1 MTSAMSAETP
11 RRRYNSS
18 RRALQAAQTRRD
30 VLGAATE
37 LFSTSGWSGTTLTAI
52 AAKAGVAVET
62 VYSGFGSK
70 KALLRAAMDVA
81 VVGDTEPVPL
91 AEREEFQRLSRGPTK
106 ERLRAAVALAT
117 EINVRTAGIWRAI
130 AEAATADEEVEAWR
144 RELERN
150 RRVDLERGLA
160 QVLGRSVEE
169 PILEIIWAL
178 TGPDVYWKLVIDAG
192 MTRKTYEEC
201 LAEAIT
207 RLTGLS
213 RSRTAH

>member
-1 MTSAMSAETP
+1 MTSAMPAGTP

-30 VLGAATE
+30 VLEAAIE
-37 LFSTSGWSGTTLTAI
+37 LFSTSGWSGTTLAAI

-70 KALLRAAMDVA
+70 KALLRAAMEVA

-91 AEREEFQRLSRGPTK
+91 AQREEFRRLSRGPTK
-106 ERLRAAVALAT
+106 ERLGAAVALAT

-130 AEAATADEEVEAWR
+130 VEAATADEELEAWR
-144 RELERN
+144 LELDRN
-150 RRVDLERGLA
+150 RRVDLKRGLE

-178 TGPDVYWKLVIDAG
+178 TGPDVYRKLVIDAG

-207 RLTGLS
+207 RLTGLP

>member
-1 MTSAMSAETP
+1 MTSAMPAEAP

-30 VLGAATE
+30 VLEAAIE
-37 LFSTSGWSGTTLTAI
+37 LFSTSGWSSTTLAAI

-70 KALLRAAMDVA
+70 KALLRAAMEVA

-91 AEREEFQRLSRGPTK
+91 AQREEFQRLSRGPTK
-106 ERLRAAVALAT
+106 ERLGAAVALAT

-130 AEAATADEEVEAWR
+130 VEAATADEELEAWR
-144 RELERN
+144 LELDRN
-150 RRVDLERGLA
+150 RRVDLKRGLE
-160 QVLGRSVEE
+160 QVLGRSVEG

-178 TGPDVYWKLVIDAG
+178 TGPDVYRKLVIDAG
-192 MTRKTYEEC
+192 MTQKTYEEC